1 MVDGRKR
8 PSMGKTRRGGM
19 QWARSSWTLD
29 RSCPLDM
36 ADILPLR
43 MMRLHLGCMYQL
55 DMLLW
60 FHHCT
65 TLPVGTH

>member
-1 MVDGRKR
+1 
-8 PSMGKTRRGGM
+8 M

-55 DMLLW
+55 DMLLC

-65 TLPVGTH
+65 TLPLGTH